1 MFLSVFTGGMGRRW
15 QAMCRR
21 PVEEQEGIL
30 EEGPLEEG
38 PLEEGPL
45 EEGPLERRQETL
57 ALDFSSCLLRT
68 PAAGYQER

>member
-21 PVEEQEGIL
+21 PVDEQEGI
-30 EEGPLEEG
+30 
-38 PLEEGPL
+38 LEEGPL

>member
-45 EEGPLERRQETL
+45 ERRQETL

>member
-38 PLEEGPL
+38 PLE
-45 EEGPLERRQETL
+45 RRQETL

>member
-38 PLEEGPL
+38 PLE
-45 EEGPLERRQETL
+45 RRQETL
-57 ALDFSSCLLRT
+57 ALDFSSCLPRT